1 MSCFSP
7 LPRWFEGKNPRQPLP
22 RSPQHC
28 LPGLHKKRQMPGALS
43 RCVQTSWL
51 SPFGGSLYIDILWLW
66 SSMILFTEIYN
77 IIIMWT
83 IVDVVNWWRY
93 ISGIDYW
100 GLLMY
105 DWSLE
110 SALKFSSCTKFH
122 PSTAK
127 CGTVRRQVAEV
138 RQMLTGWVIESGSW
152 FMPHVGQ
159 KCLHIWDRSEVL
171 HGRISTLLK
180 GMLEQTF
187 PVFQVWIRE
196 RV

>member
-7 LPRWFEGKNPRQPLP
+7 LPRWFQGKNPRQPLP

-28 LPGLHKKRQMPGALS
+28 LPGLHKKRQMPGALEMCS
-43 RCVQTSWL
+43 NKLVVAFWWQFVHRYT
-51 SPFGGSLYIDILWLW
+51 
-66 SSMILFTEIYN
+66 MIMIIYN
-77 IIIMWT
+77 FIYRDIQHNYN
-83 IVDVVNWWRY
+83 VDVVTWCRY

-105 DWSLE
+105 DWSFE

-122 PSTAK
+122 PSTAE

-138 RQMLTGWVIESGSW
+138 RQMLTGRVIESGSW
-152 FMPHVGQ
+152 FMPHVRQ
-159 KCLHIWDRSEVL
+159 KFLHIWDTSEVL
-171 HGRISTLLK
+171 HGRIITLLK
-180 GMLEQTF
+180 EMLEKTF
-187 PVFQVWIRE
+187 PVLQVWIRE